1 MGNKTITVHGDYDD
15 LLDTLEKVKNNK
27 EENTELQLFLEQVEK
42 KIGELVEHS
51 NLAQKQIG
59 ELQEHALKLEKQ
71 IWELQDQ
78 QK

>member
-1 MGNKTITVHGDYDD
+1 MGNKTITVHGGYDD
-15 LLDTLEKVKNNK
+15 FLETLEKINNNK
-27 EENTELQLFLEQVEK
+27 EEKIPLQLFLEQVEK

-71 IWELQDQ
+71 IWELQDR